1 MPAGVNRISTLRKLA
16 GISRSVFIL
25 IFLTALLIAP
35 FSAQAEDQ
43 PSDSNWYKSAFS
55 DLWASH
61 IERDPEIQ
69 FFEQKIIQDKNA
81 KALYRTWVT
90 NMCVT
95 PGEKPYIA
103 VKGRD
108 GHSPDIVPAFHGSPK
123 TDGKPILSPMDAA
136 TVQFTV
142 ELNHDRLEASYRNYI
157 RETSE
162 EKRERAKKTLI
173 EMCGTKAVERLDEA
187 LAKNKFTKQV

>member
-16 GISRSVFIL
+16 GMNRSVFIL
-25 IFLTALLIAP
+25 IFLTALLLAPIA
-35 FSAQAEDQ
+35 AQAEDK
-43 PSDSNWYKSAFS
+43 PIDSNWYKSAFS

-61 IERDPEIQ
+61 IERDPDIKL
-69 FFEQKIIQDKNA
+69 FEEKTTPNKSA
-81 KALYRTWVT
+81 KTLYRTWVT
-90 NMCVT
+90 NQCIT

-103 VKGRD
+103 VWSKD
-108 GHSPDIVPAFHGSPK
+108 EHTPDIVPAFHGSPK
-123 TDGKPILSPMDAA
+123 SEGKPILSPMDAA

-142 ELNHDRLEASYRNYI
+142 ELNHDRIEASYRNYI

-173 EMCGTKAVERLDEA
+173 EMCGADAVKRLDEA
-187 LAKNKFTKQV
+187 VAKHKSREQG